1 MPRRAFF
8 VGGSWGDDGLLYTTG
23 HDEKQL
29 YVLRLPK
36 MGVTLDY
43 VTTIEVPFE
52 GQSWAWGRSERRVIY
67 GIIRRT
73 GEVVVARIPELPAE
87 LLAR

>member
-1 MPRRAFF
+1 
-8 VGGSWGDDGLLYTTG
+8 
-23 HDEKQL
+23 
-29 YVLRLPK
+29 